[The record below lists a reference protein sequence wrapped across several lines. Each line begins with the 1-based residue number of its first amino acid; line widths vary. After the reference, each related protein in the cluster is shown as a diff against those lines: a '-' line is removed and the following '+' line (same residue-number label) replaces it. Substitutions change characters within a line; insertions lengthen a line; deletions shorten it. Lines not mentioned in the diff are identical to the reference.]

1 MNDRYGNDEWIYGE
15 TPVFTLTRRTRIPSI
30 GIIDIRLATK
40 RKNHGYTLFGDFWT
54 KNIRELEES
63 LKGQPF
69 LYESLKTKLNEVN
82 ISEYITH
89 FSTEGLLDLLF
100 GEVV

>member
-1 MNDRYGNDEWIYGE
+1 M
-15 TPVFTLTRRTRIPSI
+15 
-30 GIIDIRLATK
+30 
-40 RKNHGYTLFGDFWT
+40 
-54 KNIRELEES
+54 RELEES

-89 FSTEGLLDLLF
+89 FSMEGLLDLLF